1 MRDLPSEGKL
11 YKHFKGTLYRVICI
25 ARDSETMAEMVVYQ
39 NAEDA
44 SKKFVRPLTMF
55 MSEVDREKYPDVSQK
70 YRFEE
75 VQETSAEPAG
85 SGEGSFG
92 EVSEDLLAFLDA
104 EGNEGKLDVLERI
117 RGRLNDDIINAIVIS
132 LDTEI
137 REGSIEE
144 KYEEI
149 KEYLRTMIRYEG
161 ARLRG

>member
-11 YKHFKGTLYRVICI
+11 YKHFKGTLYRIVCI
-25 ARDSETMAEMVVYQ
+25 ARDSETMTEMVVYR

-55 MSEVDREKYPDVSQK
+55 MSEVDREKYPEVTQK

-75 VQETSAEPAG
+75 VQETPGEAEG
-85 SGEGSFG
+85 SGTGSP
-92 EVSEDLLAFLDA
+92 EEISEDLLNFLDA

-117 RGRLNDDIINAIVIS
+117 RGRLNDDIINAIAIS

-137 REGSIEE
+137 RDGSIEE